1 MVEVKQ
7 KPAGDKQDADFHR
20 EKLLDSIVR
29 QEFQTSLFKCL
40 TCLFK
45 KVLSFCT
52 MEHLKSH
59 NLPGGD
65 FMAM

>member
-1 MVEVKQ
+1 MKQ

-29 QEFQTSLFKCL
+29 QELQTSLSKCL

-45 KVLSFCT
+45 KVLSSCT